1 MRDAQVV
8 RRQNGL
14 AIQYQYDVDGRI
26 ARKTEHF
33 NGASNEL
40 KYAYDDAGRL
50 TEVKNN
56 AAIAEKYKYS
66 ASGQRVR
73 SKVWYEG
80 CPSASTSAMEKSRY
94 SYNDKGQLENDG
106 QNRYAYDKYGSV
118 RSITGRRGLR
128 LAYSGS
134 TMLGK
139 AVLSDGCELRYAY
152 KGTALYR
159 RYRHNDITGEYRWND
174 QAQLVG
180 FRDHE
185 LRLEYDF
192 AYDADG
198 TLTRIVI
205 RPLGKS
211 VLTADAA
218 PADEHNGSDGWL
230 HWFGAENRR
239 ERVCQR
245 LAAYQQFYSTS
256 DAGKRGKPAQAAATP
271 GSAAASG
278 ASALSPLKLDCCCDH
293 LGTPRLFVGPDGKVI
308 KEVVRS
314 SFGKIV
320 YDSLPCLY
328 VPIGFCGGLE
338 DRDTHLIRFNWRD
351 YDPRIGRFMSL
362 DPANDTRGDGD
373 LYDYCVDDPINR
385 HDASGLAWDE
395 SKHPRDADGQFTTAG
410 DDVSG
415 YSTKGQELRVPV
427 SREVMFRADIGRNAM
442 SEREELKRSAISR
455 NGMMRRE
462 EVWPRDKPL
471 PKWDLDAAIA
481 HLQNAAHRGSIRRCG
496 EYVHK
501 AIDAGGIRLN
511 TSYNPH
517 GDSASGYG
525 PILRHAGFR
534 TVAPGEKPQK
544 GDVVV
549 FQPVDGHPDGHVAM
563 FDGKQWISDFKQ
575 DSIYAA
581 TDYQKVDAPYVIYRR
596 P

>member
-1 MRDAQVV
+1 M
-8 RRQNGL
+8 
-14 AIQYQYDVDGRI
+14 DGRI

-33 NGASNEL
+33 NGASNVLE
-40 KYAYDDAGRL
+40 YAYDAEGRL

-56 AAIAEKYKYS
+56 AAIAETYKYS

-94 SYNDKGQLENDG
+94 SYNDKGQLESDG

-118 RSITGRRGLR
+118 SSITGRRGLR
-128 LAYSGS
+128 LAYGSS

-139 AVLSDGCELRYAY
+139 AELNDGCELRYAY
-152 KGTALYR
+152 KGTRLYR

-174 QAQLVG
+174 QAQLAG

-185 LRLEYDF
+185 LRLEYDY

-198 TLTRIVI
+198 TLTRVVI
-205 RPLGKS
+205 RPLKT
-211 VLTADAA
+211 VLAADAA
-218 PADEHNGSDGWL
+218 PENERNGSDGWL
-230 HWFGAENRR
+230 HWFGAAHRK
-239 ERVCQR
+239 ERVCQC
-245 LAAYQQFYSTS
+245 LSAYQQLRKPS
-256 DAGKRGKPAQAAATP
+256 DAGKPEKPALGGTMT
-271 GSAAASG
+271 GSAPAGA
-278 ASALSPLKLDCCCDH
+278 ASALSSLVLACCCDH
-293 LGTPRLFVGPDGKVI
+293 LGTPRLFVGPDGKVV

-328 VPIGFCGGLE
+328 VPIGFCAGLE

-362 DPANDTRGDGD
+362 DPANDRRGDGD
-373 LYDYCVDDPINR
+373 LYDYCVDDPVNR

-395 SKHPRDADGQFTTAG
+395 SKHPRDAGGQFTNAG
-410 DDVSG
+410 GGAAGLSTTGPELRAPVSG
-415 YSTKGQELRVPV
+415 WTMY
-427 SREVMFRADIGRNAM
+427 RADAGRNAM
-442 SEREELKRSAISR
+442 LEREELKRSAISR

-462 EVWPRDKPL
+462 EILPNDKPL

-481 HLQNAAHRGSIRRCG
+481 HLQNAAQRGSTRRCG

-511 TSYNPH
+511 TAYNPN
-517 GDSASGYG
+517 GVSASGYG
-525 PILRHAGFR
+525 PILRHAGFL
-534 TVAPGEKPQK
+534 TVAPGEKLQK

-549 FQPVDGHPDGHVAM
+549 FQPVKGHPDGHVAM
-563 FDGKQWISDFKQ
+563 FDGKQWISDYKQ
-575 DSIYAA
+575 GSIYAA
-581 TDYQKVDAPYVIYRR
+581 SAYKNGAPYVVYRR

>member
-1 MRDAQVV
+1 MQQAEEA

-14 AIQYQYDVDGRI
+14 TVQYMRDARGRI
-26 ARKTEHF
+26 VRKAEQF
-33 NGASNEL
+33 NGSSNVLE
-40 KYAYDDAGRL
+40 YAYDADGRL

-56 AAIAEKYKYS
+56 AAIAETYKYN

-94 SYNDKGQLENDG
+94 SYNGKGQLESDG
-106 QNRYAYDKYGSV
+106 QNRYAYDNYGSV
-118 RSITGRRGLR
+118 SSITGRRGLR

-134 TMLGK
+134 TLLDK
-139 AVLSDGCELRYAY
+139 AELSDGCELRYAY

-159 RYRHNDITGEYRWND
+159 RYRHKDITGEYHWND

-198 TLTRIVI
+198 ILTKIVI
-205 RPLGKS
+205 RPFGKS
-211 VLTADAA
+211 VLAADTATAS
-218 PADEHNGSDGWL
+218 EHTGTEGWL
-230 HWFGAENRR
+230 YWFGAENRR
-239 ERVCQR
+239 QRVCQC
-245 LAAYQQFYSTS
+245 LATYQQFRNASA
-256 DAGKRGKPAQAAATP
+256 AGKSGKAAQ
-271 GSAAASG
+271 GG
-278 ASALSPLKLDCCCDH
+278 ASALSPLELDCCCDH
-293 LGTPRLFVGPDGKVI
+293 LGTPRLFVGPDGKVV

-385 HDASGLAWDE
+385 HDTSGLAWDE

-410 DDVSG
+410 GSIPI
-415 YSTKGQELRVPV
+415 YSTEVQGLRAPVYRGVYRGNAMNAREELTPPAM
-427 SREVMFRADIGRNAM
+427 SRNAM
-442 SEREELKRSAISR
+442 LL
-455 NGMMRRE
+455 RE
-462 EVWPRDKPL
+462 EVWPKDKPL

-481 HLQNAAHRGSIRRCG
+481 HLQREALEHPSSKCG
-496 EYVHK
+496 KFVHK

-511 TSYNPH
+511 TAYNPH
-517 GDSASGYG
+517 GVSASGYG

>member
-1 MRDAQVV
+1 MQQAEETRRHNGLTVQYMRDA
-8 RRQNGL
+8 R
-14 AIQYQYDVDGRI
+14 GRI
-26 ARKTEHF
+26 ARKTEQF
-33 NGASNEL
+33 NGSSNVLE
-40 KYAYDDAGRL
+40 YAYDAAGRL
-50 TEVKNN
+50 AEVKNN
-56 AAIAEKYKYS
+56 AAVAETYKYS

-94 SYNDKGQLENDG
+94 SYNDKGQLEGDG

-118 RSITGRRGLR
+118 SSITGRRGLR

-152 KGTALYR
+152 KGTKLYR
-159 RYRHNDITGEYRWND
+159 RYRHNDITGEYSWND

-198 TLTRIVI
+198 TLAKIVI

-211 VLTADAA
+211 VLAADAA
-218 PADEHNGSDGWL
+218 PADGHNGSEGWL

-256 DAGKRGKPAQAAATP
+256 DAGKQGKPAQAAATP
-271 GSAAASG
+271 GSASASG
-278 ASALSPLKLDCCCDH
+278 ASALSPLELDCCCDH

-351 YDPRIGRFMSL
+351 YDPRTGRFMSL
-362 DPANDTRGDGD
+362 DPANDSRGDGD

-385 HDASGLAWDE
+385 LDASGLAWDE
-395 SKHPRDADGQFTTAG
+395 SKHPRDADGQFTNAG

-415 YSTKGQELRVPV
+415 YSTKGQELRAPV
-427 SREVMFRADIGRNAM
+427 SREVIFRADIGRNAM

-481 HLQNAAHRGSIRRCG
+481 HLQSEALEHPSSKCG
-496 EYVHK
+496 KFVHK
-501 AIDAGGIRLN
+501 AIDAGGITLN

-517 GDSASGYG
+517 GVSASGYG
-525 PILRHAGFR
+525 PILRHAGFL

-549 FQPVDGHPDGHVAM
+549 FQPVGGHPDGHVAM
-563 FDGKQWISDFKQ
+563 FDGKQWISDYKQ

-581 TDYQKVDAPYVIYRR
+581 SPYKNGAPYVIYRR